1 MTHLVRFIHPQ
12 IGPHPHLGLLA
23 DNTVYDV
30 SDVALSLG
38 AWLRSSQGRVAAA
51 IGELETQMP
60 RAASYPASDFAPAP
74 RAGAPHYLAPVDDQE
89 IWAAGVTYEQSRAAR
104 QEEAQDG
111 GDIYARVYSAERP
124 ELFFKAAGW
133 RVVPPG
139 SAVGIRADASWS
151 VPEPE
156 LGVLFNPAMEVVGFA
171 VGNDMSSRDIEGENP
186 LYLPQAKIYN
196 RSCALGVG
204 ILLNPATDWPS
215 AEICVRIKRQGTLA
229 FEGAAHTSRI
239 KRSLLEL
246 AEYLG
251 RCYSFPEGVLL
262 LTGTGTV
269 PPPDFT
275 LAVGD
280 VIRIEIEG
288 IGELTNLVQ
297 LT

>member
-1 MTHLVRFIHPQ
+1 MREDLDEILGIFPIHQ
-12 IGPHPHLGLLA
+12 QH
-23 DNTVYDV
+23 
-30 SDVALSLG
+30 
-38 AWLRSSQGRVAAA
+38 QGRVAAA

-74 RAGAPHYLAPVDDQE
+74 RAGALHFLAPVEDQE